1 MLSNFKPYSIN
12 QIRWRKYVNEIFEE
26 FICNN
31 TNIKF
36 YQFEIFAIKA
46 PNIKWKIFRKIYII
60 LNYTSKICMQTT
72 VREINE
78 VFFESLIP
86 HLMIVVLIED
96 YQIFVNA
103 IHRFCIQFVMPMYN

>member
-31 TNIKF
+31 KNIKF

-46 PNIKWKIFRKIYII
+46 PNIKK
-60 LNYTSKICMQTT
+60 NM
-72 VREINE
+72 
-78 VFFESLIP
+78 
-86 HLMIVVLIED
+86 
-96 YQIFVNA
+96 
-103 IHRFCIQFVMPMYN
+103 